1 MQQSVSFVELRVFF
15 ELLRVTK
22 FFHEV
27 SRRFSRRHTK
37 NSSLTDRNKGIKQ
50 KKTPSRVSLPRG
62 KLSLALS
69 YLRLEGTKLTFA
81 SCYLSLEGTKL
92 TFALSYF
99 SLEEAKLT
107 FAPCYLSLQG
117 RNLSL
122 QWIKM
127 RQKGIKVRF
136 WRKKEAF

>member
-1 MQQSVSFVELRVFF
+1 VELRAFF

-81 SCYLSLEGTKL
+81 PCYL
-92 TFALSYF
+92 

-107 FAPCYLSLQG
+107 FASCYLSLQG
-117 RNLSL
+117 SKLSL
-122 QWIKM
+122 Q
-127 RQKGIKVRF
+127 
-136 WRKKEAF
+136 